1 MQQAPTPTTVTGKQ
15 VDKLILY
22 ITPSGDLAMVA
33 GNQHMLVSHQEA
45 QEHVD
50 YLLGHA
56 ALFRRHVQPGT
67 GALVPSR
74 NGINS

>member
-1 MQQAPTPTTVTGKQ
+1 MQQAPTPTTVTRKQ
-15 VDKLILY
+15 VGKLILY

-33 GNQHMLVSHQEA
+33 GNQHMIVSPQEA

-56 ALFRRHVQPGT
+56 ALFRRHVQPVT
-67 GALVPSR
+67 GALVPSH
-74 NGINS
+74 NGVNA